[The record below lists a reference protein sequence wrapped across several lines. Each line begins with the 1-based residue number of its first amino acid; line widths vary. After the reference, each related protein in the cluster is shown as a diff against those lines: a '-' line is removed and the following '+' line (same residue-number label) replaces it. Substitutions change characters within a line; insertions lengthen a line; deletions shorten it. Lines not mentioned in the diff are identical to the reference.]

1 MHLLLSPLAPQPDPL
16 VEQSGSSY
24 TTSVTFLNQ
33 SNMIQFF
40 TFPIN
45 DDTVAFENVENV
57 ELSFINSSY
66 TNGVILGSN
75 EIATITDP
83 DGILLHIMF
92 LQCTLFLF

>member
-16 VEQSGSSY
+16 LEQSGSSY
-24 TTSVTFLNQ
+24 TTSVTFPSQGNT
-33 SNMIQFF
+33 IQLF
-40 TFPIN
+40 TFPIK

-66 TNGVILGSN
+66 TKGVILGSN

-92 LQCTLFLF
+92 LQCTLFLL

>member
-1 MHLLLSPLAPQPDPL
+1 MLSLLAPQPDPL

-40 TFPIN
+40 TFPIK

-92 LQCTLFLF
+92 LQCTLFLL